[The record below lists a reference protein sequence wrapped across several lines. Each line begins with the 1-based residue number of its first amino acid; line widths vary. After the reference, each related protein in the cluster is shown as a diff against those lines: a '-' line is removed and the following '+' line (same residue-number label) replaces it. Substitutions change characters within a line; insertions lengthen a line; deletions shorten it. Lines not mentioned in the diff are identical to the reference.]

1 MDLVMRN
8 NIVNQIDQLVYQLYD
23 LTGEEIA
30 VEIFFKTDLGNIEY
44 MLQKPRDI
52 NFLKTYQLANNT

>member
-8 NIVNQIDQLVYQLYD
+8 NIVNKIDQLVYQLYD

-30 VEIFFKTDLGNIEY
+30 VDNFFKTDLGNIED
-44 MLQKPRDI
+44 MLQQPKDI
-52 NFLKTYQLANNT
+52 TFLKTYQLANNT